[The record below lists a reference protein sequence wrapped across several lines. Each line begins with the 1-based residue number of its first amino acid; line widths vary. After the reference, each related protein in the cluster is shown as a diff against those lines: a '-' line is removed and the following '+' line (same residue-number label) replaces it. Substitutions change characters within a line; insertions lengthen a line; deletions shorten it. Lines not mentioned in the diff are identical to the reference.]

1 MSKKKLT
8 AKRKKQLLTM
18 FAVAGVMGNTGIA
31 PTMALADTLTPTA
44 ETATEQT
51 QANEAKEAIDQT
63 IQNVTEPLVNPT
75 DSTTTASDSL
85 ATTEEA
91 ADETT
96 ENTQEQAI
104 EQEQAT
110 AATAESE
117 GDATNP
123 TAEAPKVAQKANVA
137 AASKITGT
145 WGTSSYTFDENTG
158 VLTIGAG
165 ELSGN
170 EESPWNSGTVNL
182 EAIKKIVLSG
192 KVVAPENS
200 KFLFSTSTS
209 GKDLT
214 NVTEIEGLSQ
224 LDTSKVTAMSYM
236 FYGMSSVTSLD
247 VSSFD
252 TSKVTTMD
260 YMFKGMSRLTSLDVS
275 GFDTSKVTE
284 MSKMFADTPLKK
296 LILGDTFK
304 FVGVEGS
311 LTSAWKREDGKGKA
325 YTAED
330 FMKNYGTGDLTAGT
344 YVSVE
349 IGTWGTSPY
358 NFDETTGTLT
368 IEAGELSG
376 YKESPWSEN
385 KKVDAKAIKK
395 IVLSGKV
402 VAPENSFLLF
412 SGNTSADK
420 PTNVT
425 EIEGLS
431 QLDTSN
437 VTDMSKMFKGMSSI
451 TSLDVS
457 GFDTSKVTNMQHMFS
472 GMSSVTSLDL
482 SNFDTSKVT
491 NMNYMFADTPL
502 KKLILGDTFK
512 FVGGAGALTS
522 TWMRE
527 DGKGTFYSAADFM
540 KNYGTGDLTAG
551 TYVSVETDTWGTS
564 PYMFDEDTGTLT
576 IGAGKLSGY
585 KESPWSSDKV
595 DSKAIKKIVL
605 SGKVVAPENSMSLF
619 SGKDTNHELTNVT
632 EIEGLSQLD
641 TSKVKNMSW
650 MFCGLSSVTS
660 LDISGFDTSNVTDMA
675 CMFYGMNSITSLE
688 VSSFDT
694 SNVKDMQKMFR
705 HMSSVTSLDLS
716 NFDTSEVTTMNYMF
730 ADTPLK
736 KLILGDT
743 FKFVDGTGA
752 LTSAW
757 KREDGKGKAY
767 TADDFIK
774 NYGTGDLTAGTYVS
788 ATGWWGTSPYNFDE
802 NTGTLT
808 IEAGELSGYA
818 ESPWNSGTVDIEAI
832 KKIVLSGKVVAPENS
847 NYLFS
852 TSTANNDLTNVTE
865 IEGLSQLDTSNVTD
879 MRYMFFGMSS
889 VTGLD
894 VSSFDTSNVTN
905 MYDMF
910 YNLSRVTSLDVSG
923 FDTSNVTSMPYM
935 FTNTSLKKLTL
946 GDTFKFVNGEGDLT
960 SAWKREDGKGTFYS
974 AKDFMKNYGTGDLT
988 AGTYVSVE
996 TGTWGTSPYTFDEN
1010 TGVLTIGAGELSSY
1024 KESPWSENKKV
1035 DATAIKKIVLS
1046 GKVVAPENSFLLFSG
1061 NTSADKPTNVTEI
1074 EGLSQLDTSNV
1085 TDMSKMFKGMS
1096 SITSLDVSGFD
1107 TSKVTNMQHMFSG
1120 MSSVTSLDVSGFDT
1134 SNVTDMANMFRG
1146 MSSVTSLDL
1155 SGFDTSKV
1163 TDMSDMFLKAP
1174 LKKLIL
1180 GNHFK
1185 AVGDTGL
1192 SAPKALNDG
1201 DQLTGNWIREDG
1213 QSKGYSP
1220 ADFMTNYGTGDLTAG
1235 TYVAELVKSEL
1246 KPQEYHVGDVNITG
1260 TYTGDMS
1267 LGRLT
1272 VNGKVVSWGGSFK
1285 DGQFSYYVGVG
1296 KLKVGDKVV
1305 LDGYNKEKELID
1317 SKEIEVISES
1327 SGSIDQVD
1335 TYKLGDSTIT
1345 GTYTGDIH
1353 KGKLVVNGEVISWG
1367 GTYKDGKFSYYV
1379 NSQIIKAGDQATIQG
1394 YDKFDTPLGDPQPVT
1409 IGEQLGQLTE
1419 AHRVGISTVI
1429 EGSYTGDVYQ
1439 GILLVNGEKV
1449 SQGGS
1454 FKDGKFSYYVGNLK
1468 VSEDDQVVLMGANNR
1483 GQQIPGSE
1491 IGVTIQTPT
1500 AEINELT
1507 YKLGTQTIK
1516 GAYGSDTQV
1525 HQGHLFVNGKL
1536 ISKGGSF
1543 KDGAISYYV
1552 KPDLIKADD
1561 QVTMNFYDGSG
1572 NLLAENQTVSVN

>member
-31 PTMALADTLTPTA
+31 PTMALADTLSPTA
-44 ETATEQT
+44 ETSTGQT
-51 QANEAKEAIDQT
+51 QANEAKEVIDQT
-63 IQNVTEPLVNPT
+63 IQNVTDPLVNPT
-75 DSTTTASDSL
+75 DSTTTTSDSSAPTDE
-85 ATTEEA
+85 ATDEA
-91 ADETT
+91 TDETT
-96 ENTQEQAI
+96 ENTQKQTK

-110 AATAESE
+110 APTAESE

-137 AASKITGT
+137 AASETTGT
-145 WGTSSYTFDENTG
+145 WGTSSYTFDEGTG

-165 ELSGN
+165 ELSGYEN
-170 EESPWNSGTVNL
+170 SPW
-182 EAIKKIVLSG
+182 
-192 KVVAPENS
+192 
-200 KFLFSTSTS
+200 
-209 GKDLT
+209 
-214 NVTEIEGLSQ
+214 
-224 LDTSKVTAMSYM
+224 
-236 FYGMSSVTSLD
+236 
-247 VSSFD
+247 
-252 TSKVTTMD
+252 
-260 YMFKGMSRLTSLDVS
+260 
-275 GFDTSKVTE
+275 
-284 MSKMFADTPLKK
+284 
-296 LILGDTFK
+296 
-304 FVGVEGS
+304 
-311 LTSAWKREDGKGKA
+311 
-325 YTAED
+325 
-330 FMKNYGTGDLTAGT
+330 
-344 YVSVE
+344 
-349 IGTWGTSPY
+349 
-358 NFDETTGTLT
+358 
-368 IEAGELSG
+368 
-376 YKESPWSEN
+376 YKN

-412 SGNTSADK
+412 SGNTEAEK

-457 GFDTSKVTNMQHMFS
+457 GFDTSNVTDMASMFYGMSRVTSLDVS
-472 GMSSVTSLDL
+472 GFDTSNVTDMASMFCGMSRVTSLDVSGFDTSNVTDMSSMFTGLSSVTSLDISRFDA
-482 SNFDTSKVT
+482 SNVT
-491 NMNYMFADTPL
+491 ATANMFLRTPL

-512 FVGGAGALTS
+512 FVGGKGALTS
-522 TWMRE
+522 AWMRE
-527 DGKGTFYSAADFM
+527 DGTGTFYSAADFM

-576 IGAGKLSGY
+576 IGAGELSGSE
-585 KESPWSSDKV
+585 ESPWNSDKV
-595 DSKAIKKIVL
+595 DSEAIKKIVL
-605 SGKVVAPENSMSLF
+605 AGKVVAPENS
-619 SGKDTNHELTNVT
+619 K
-632 EIEGLSQLD
+632 
-641 TSKVKNMSW
+641 
-650 MFCGLSSVTS
+650 
-660 LDISGFDTSNVTDMA
+660 
-675 CMFYGMNSITSLE
+675 
-688 VSSFDT
+688 
-694 SNVKDMQKMFR
+694 
-705 HMSSVTSLDLS
+705 
-716 NFDTSEVTTMNYMF
+716 
-730 ADTPLK
+730 
-736 KLILGDT
+736 
-743 FKFVDGTGA
+743 
-752 LTSAW
+752 
-757 KREDGKGKAY
+757 
-767 TADDFIK
+767 
-774 NYGTGDLTAGTYVS
+774 
-788 ATGWWGTSPYNFDE
+788 
-802 NTGTLT
+802 
-808 IEAGELSGYA
+808 
-818 ESPWNSGTVDIEAI
+818 
-832 KKIVLSGKVVAPENS
+832 
-847 NYLFS
+847 YLFS
-852 TSTANNDLTNVTE
+852 TDSSGKDLTNVTE
-865 IEGLSQLDTSNVTD
+865 IEGLSQLDTSNVTNMAD
-879 MRYMFFGMSS
+879 MFNNMSS
-889 VTGLD
+889 
-894 VSSFDTSNVTN
+894 
-905 MYDMF
+905 
-910 YNLSRVTSLDVSG
+910 VTSLDVSG
-923 FDTSNVTSMPYM
+923 FDTSNV
-935 FTNTSLKKLTL
+935 K
-946 GDTFKFVNGEGDLT
+946 
-960 SAWKREDGKGTFYS
+960 
-974 AKDFMKNYGTGDLT
+974 
-988 AGTYVSVE
+988 
-996 TGTWGTSPYTFDEN
+996 
-1010 TGVLTIGAGELSSY
+1010 
-1024 KESPWSENKKV
+1024 
-1035 DATAIKKIVLS
+1035 
-1046 GKVVAPENSFLLFSG
+1046 
-1061 NTSADKPTNVTEI
+1061 
-1074 EGLSQLDTSNV
+1074 
-1085 TDMSKMFKGMS
+1085 DMSSMFYCMG
-1096 SITSLDVSGFD
+1096 
-1107 TSKVTNMQHMFSG
+1107 
-1120 MSSVTSLDVSGFDT
+1120 SVTSLDVSGFDT
-1134 SNVTDMANMFRG
+1134 SNVTDMHSMFTG
-1146 MSSVTSLDL
+1146 MGGITSLDISGFDTSNVTSMFAMFAAMDSVTSLDI
-1155 SGFDTSKV
+1155 SGFDTSEL
-1163 TDMSDMFLKAP
+1163 TTSENMFYQTP
-1174 LKKLIL
+1174 LKKLTL
-1180 GNHFK
+1180 GDHFK
-1185 AVGDTGL
+1185 AIGDTKL
-1192 SAPKALNDG
+1192 SAPEALNEG

-1220 ADFMTNYGTGDLTAG
+1220 ADFMANYGTGDLTAG

-1246 KPQEYHVGDVNITG
+1246 EPQEYHVGDVNITG

-1285 DGQFSYYVGVG
+1285 DGQFSYYVGAG

-1335 TYKLGDSTIT
+1335 AYQLGDSTIT

-1353 KGKLVVNGEVISWG
+1353 KGKLVVNGEVVSWG

-1379 NSQIIKAGDQATIQG
+1379 NSQVIKAGDQATIQG
-1394 YDKFDTPLGDPQPVT
+1394 YDKFNTPLGDPQPVT

-1507 YKLGTQTIK
+1507 YKIGTQTIK

>member
-31 PTMALADTLTPTA
+31 PTMALADTLSPTA

-51 QANEAKEAIDQT
+51 QANEAKEVIDQT
-63 IQNVTEPLVNPT
+63 IQNVTDPLVNPT
-75 DSTTTASDSL
+75 DSTTTTSDSL
-85 ATTEEA
+85 ATTDEA
-91 ADETT
+91 TDD
-96 ENTQEQAI
+96 TQDQAK

-137 AASKITGT
+137 ATSEITGT
-145 WGTSSYTFDENTG
+145 WGTSPYTFDENTG
-158 VLTIGAG
+158 V
-165 ELSGN
+165 
-170 EESPWNSGTVNL
+170 
-182 EAIKKIVLSG
+182 
-192 KVVAPENS
+192 
-200 KFLFSTSTS
+200 
-209 GKDLT
+209 
-214 NVTEIEGLSQ
+214 
-224 LDTSKVTAMSYM
+224 
-236 FYGMSSVTSLD
+236 
-247 VSSFD
+247 
-252 TSKVTTMD
+252 
-260 YMFKGMSRLTSLDVS
+260 
-275 GFDTSKVTE
+275 
-284 MSKMFADTPLKK
+284 
-296 LILGDTFK
+296 
-304 FVGVEGS
+304 
-311 LTSAWKREDGKGKA
+311 
-325 YTAED
+325 
-330 FMKNYGTGDLTAGT
+330 
-344 YVSVE
+344 
-349 IGTWGTSPY
+349 
-358 NFDETTGTLT
+358 LT

-376 YKESPWSEN
+376 YKESPWES
-385 KKVDAKAIKK
+385 KTVDSTAIKK

-402 VAPENSFLLF
+402 VAPETANLLF
-412 SGNTSADK
+412 TGSSINL
-420 PTNVT
+420 TNVT

-457 GFDTSKVTNMQHMFS
+457 GFDTSN
-472 GMSSVTSLDL
+472 
-482 SNFDTSKVT
+482 VT
-491 NMNYMFADTPL
+491 NMN
-502 KKLILGDTFK
+502 
-512 FVGGAGALTS
+512 
-522 TWMRE
+522 
-527 DGKGTFYSAADFM
+527 
-540 KNYGTGDLTAG
+540 
-551 TYVSVETDTWGTS
+551 
-564 PYMFDEDTGTLT
+564 
-576 IGAGKLSGY
+576 
-585 KESPWSSDKV
+585 
-595 DSKAIKKIVL
+595 
-605 SGKVVAPENSMSLF
+605 
-619 SGKDTNHELTNVT
+619 
-632 EIEGLSQLD
+632 
-641 TSKVKNMSW
+641 
-650 MFCGLSSVTS
+650 
-660 LDISGFDTSNVTDMA
+660 
-675 CMFYGMNSITSLE
+675 
-688 VSSFDT
+688 
-694 SNVKDMQKMFR
+694 
-705 HMSSVTSLDLS
+705 
-716 NFDTSEVTTMNYMF
+716 
-730 ADTPLK
+730 
-736 KLILGDT
+736 
-743 FKFVDGTGA
+743 
-752 LTSAW
+752 
-757 KREDGKGKAY
+757 
-767 TADDFIK
+767 
-774 NYGTGDLTAGTYVS
+774 
-788 ATGWWGTSPYNFDE
+788 
-802 NTGTLT
+802 
-808 IEAGELSGYA
+808 
-818 ESPWNSGTVDIEAI
+818 
-832 KKIVLSGKVVAPENS
+832 
-847 NYLFS
+847 
-852 TSTANNDLTNVTE
+852 
-865 IEGLSQLDTSNVTD
+865 
-879 MRYMFFGMSS
+879 
-889 VTGLD
+889 
-894 VSSFDTSNVTN
+894 
-905 MYDMF
+905 DMF
-910 YNLSRVTSLDVSG
+910 
-923 FDTSNVTSMPYM
+923 
-935 FTNTSLKKLTL
+935 
-946 GDTFKFVNGEGDLT
+946 
-960 SAWKREDGKGTFYS
+960 W
-974 AKDFMKNYGTGDLT
+974 
-988 AGTYVSVE
+988 
-996 TGTWGTSPYTFDEN
+996 
-1010 TGVLTIGAGELSSY
+1010 
-1024 KESPWSENKKV
+1024 
-1035 DATAIKKIVLS
+1035 
-1046 GKVVAPENSFLLFSG
+1046 
-1061 NTSADKPTNVTEI
+1061 
-1074 EGLSQLDTSNV
+1074 
-1085 TDMSKMFKGMS
+1085 
-1096 SITSLDVSGFD
+1096 
-1107 TSKVTNMQHMFSG
+1107 G

-1134 SNVTDMANMFRG
+1134 SNVTTMIYMFNG
-1146 MSSVTSLDL
+1146 LSSVTSLDL
-1155 SGFDTSKV
+1155 SNFDTSKV
-1163 TDMSDMFLKAP
+1163 TTMESMFKNTP
-1174 LKKLIL
+1174 LAKLTL
-1180 GNHFK
+1180 GDHFK

-1192 SAPKALNDG
+1192 SAPKALNEG

-1296 KLKVGDKVV
+1296 KLKVV

-1394 YDKFDTPLGDPQPVT
+1394 YDKFDTPLGDPQSVT

-1429 EGSYTGDVYQ
+1429 EGNYTGDVYQ

-1507 YKLGTQTIK
+1507 YKIGTQTIK

>member
-1 MSKKKLT
+1 
-8 AKRKKQLLTM
+8 
-18 FAVAGVMGNTGIA
+18 MGNTGIA

-51 QANEAKEAIDQT
+51 QANEAKEVIDQT
-63 IQNVTEPLVNPT
+63 IQNVTDPLVNPT

-85 ATTEEA
+85 ATT
-91 ADETT
+91 DETT
-96 ENTQEQAI
+96 DDTQDQAT

-110 AATAESE
+110 APTAESE

-123 TAEAPKVAQKANVA
+123 TAEAPKVAKKANVV
-137 AASKITGT
+137 AASEITGT
-145 WGTSSYTFDENTG
+145 WGTSPYTFDENTG

-165 ELSGN
+165 ELSGYT
-170 EESPWNSGTVNL
+170 ESPWSENKNVDA

-192 KVVAPENS
+192 KVVAPKNSRLLFSGNTPAEKLTNVTEIEGLSQLDTSNVTDMWKMFKDMSSITSLDVSGFDTSNVTDMRSMFYGMSSVTSLDVSNFDTSKVTFMSYMFADAPLKKLTLGDTFKFVEANASLTSAWKREDGKGTFYSAEDFMKNYGTGDLTAGTYVSVETDTWGTSPYMFDKDTGTLTIGAGELSGYKESPWSSNKVDNKAIKKIVLAGKVVAPENS
-200 KFLFSTSTS
+200 NYLFSTSTV

-224 LDTSKVTAMSYM
+224 LDTSNVTTMSYM
-236 FYGMSSVTSLD
+236 FYGMSSVTGLD
-247 VSSFD
+247 VSNFD
-252 TSKVTTMD
+252 TSNVTTMG
-260 YMFKGMSRLTSLDVS
+260 YMFKGMGSVTSLDLS
-275 GFDTSKVTE
+275 NFDTSNVTD
-284 MSKMFADTPLKK
+284 MTDMFFGTSLKK

-304 FVGVEGS
+304 FVAGKGA

-325 YTAED
+325 YTAAD

-376 YKESPWSEN
+376 
-385 KKVDAKAIKK
+385 
-395 IVLSGKV
+395 
-402 VAPENSFLLF
+402 
-412 SGNTSADK
+412 
-420 PTNVT
+420 
-425 EIEGLS
+425 
-431 QLDTSN
+431 
-437 VTDMSKMFKGMSSI
+437 
-451 TSLDVS
+451 
-457 GFDTSKVTNMQHMFS
+457 
-472 GMSSVTSLDL
+472 
-482 SNFDTSKVT
+482 
-491 NMNYMFADTPL
+491 
-502 KKLILGDTFK
+502 
-512 FVGGAGALTS
+512 FV
-522 TWMRE
+522 
-527 DGKGTFYSAADFM
+527 
-540 KNYGTGDLTAG
+540 
-551 TYVSVETDTWGTS
+551 
-564 PYMFDEDTGTLT
+564 
-576 IGAGKLSGY
+576 
-585 KESPWSSDKV
+585 
-595 DSKAIKKIVL
+595 
-605 SGKVVAPENSMSLF
+605 
-619 SGKDTNHELTNVT
+619 
-632 EIEGLSQLD
+632 
-641 TSKVKNMSW
+641 
-650 MFCGLSSVTS
+650 
-660 LDISGFDTSNVTDMA
+660 
-675 CMFYGMNSITSLE
+675 
-688 VSSFDT
+688 
-694 SNVKDMQKMFR
+694 
-705 HMSSVTSLDLS
+705 
-716 NFDTSEVTTMNYMF
+716 
-730 ADTPLK
+730 
-736 KLILGDT
+736 
-743 FKFVDGTGA
+743 
-752 LTSAW
+752 
-757 KREDGKGKAY
+757 
-767 TADDFIK
+767 
-774 NYGTGDLTAGTYVS
+774 
-788 ATGWWGTSPYNFDE
+788 
-802 NTGTLT
+802 
-808 IEAGELSGYA
+808 
-818 ESPWNSGTVDIEAI
+818 
-832 KKIVLSGKVVAPENS
+832 
-847 NYLFS
+847 
-852 TSTANNDLTNVTE
+852 
-865 IEGLSQLDTSNVTD
+865 
-879 MRYMFFGMSS
+879 
-889 VTGLD
+889 
-894 VSSFDTSNVTN
+894 
-905 MYDMF
+905 
-910 YNLSRVTSLDVSG
+910 
-923 FDTSNVTSMPYM
+923 
-935 FTNTSLKKLTL
+935 
-946 GDTFKFVNGEGDLT
+946 
-960 SAWKREDGKGTFYS
+960 
-974 AKDFMKNYGTGDLT
+974 
-988 AGTYVSVE
+988 
-996 TGTWGTSPYTFDEN
+996 
-1010 TGVLTIGAGELSSY
+1010 
-1024 KESPWSENKKV
+1024 ESPWSENKKV

-1146 MSSVTSLDL
+1146 MSSVTSLDV
-1155 SGFDTSKV
+1155 SGFDTSNV
-1163 TDMSDMFLKAP
+1163 TTMENMFYNISSVTSLDLSVFDTSNVTTMQDMFKDTP
-1174 LKKLIL
+1174 LAKLTL
-1180 GNHFK
+1180 GDHFK
-1185 AVGDTGL
+1185 AVGDTKL
-1192 SAPKALNDG
+1192 SAPKALNEG

-1429 EGSYTGDVYQ
+1429 EGNYTGDVYQ

-1491 IGVTIQTPT
+1491 IDVTIQTPT

-1507 YKLGTQTIK
+1507 YKIGTQTIK

>member
-1 MSKKKLT
+1 
-8 AKRKKQLLTM
+8 M

-51 QANEAKEAIDQT
+51 QANEAKEVIDQT
-63 IQNVTEPLVNPT
+63 IQNVTDPLVNPT

-85 ATTEEA
+85 ATT
-91 ADETT
+91 DETT
-96 ENTQEQAI
+96 DDTQDQAT

-110 AATAESE
+110 APTAESE

-123 TAEAPKVAQKANVA
+123 TAEAPKVAKKANVV
-137 AASKITGT
+137 AASEITGT
-145 WGTSSYTFDENTG
+145 WGTSPYTFDENTG

-165 ELSGN
+165 ELSGYT
-170 EESPWNSGTVNL
+170 ESPWSENKNVDA

-192 KVVAPENS
+192 KVVAPKNS
-200 KFLFSTSTS
+200 
-209 GKDLT
+209 
-214 NVTEIEGLSQ
+214 
-224 LDTSKVTAMSYM
+224 
-236 FYGMSSVTSLD
+236 
-247 VSSFD
+247 
-252 TSKVTTMD
+252 
-260 YMFKGMSRLTSLDVS
+260 R
-275 GFDTSKVTE
+275 
-284 MSKMFADTPLKK
+284 
-296 LILGDTFK
+296 
-304 FVGVEGS
+304 
-311 LTSAWKREDGKGKA
+311 
-325 YTAED
+325 
-330 FMKNYGTGDLTAGT
+330 
-344 YVSVE
+344 
-349 IGTWGTSPY
+349 
-358 NFDETTGTLT
+358 
-368 IEAGELSG
+368 
-376 YKESPWSEN
+376 
-385 KKVDAKAIKK
+385 
-395 IVLSGKV
+395 
-402 VAPENSFLLF
+402 LLF
-412 SGNTSADK
+412 SGNTPAEK
-420 PTNVT
+420 LTNVT

-437 VTDMSKMFKGMSSI
+437 VTDMSYMFFGMSSV

-457 GFDTSKVTNMQHMFS
+457 SFDTSNVTTMSYMFY
-472 GMSSVTSLDL
+472 GMSSVTGLDVSNFDTSNVTTMGYMFKGMGSVTSLDL
-482 SNFDTSKVT
+482 SNFDTSNVT
-491 NMNYMFADTPL
+491 DMTDMFFGTSL

-512 FVGGAGALTS
+512 FV
-522 TWMRE
+522 
-527 DGKGTFYSAADFM
+527 
-540 KNYGTGDLTAG
+540 
-551 TYVSVETDTWGTS
+551 
-564 PYMFDEDTGTLT
+564 
-576 IGAGKLSGY
+576 AGK
-585 KESPWSSDKV
+585 
-595 DSKAIKKIVL
+595 
-605 SGKVVAPENSMSLF
+605 
-619 SGKDTNHELTNVT
+619 
-632 EIEGLSQLD
+632 
-641 TSKVKNMSW
+641 
-650 MFCGLSSVTS
+650 
-660 LDISGFDTSNVTDMA
+660 
-675 CMFYGMNSITSLE
+675 
-688 VSSFDT
+688 
-694 SNVKDMQKMFR
+694 
-705 HMSSVTSLDLS
+705 
-716 NFDTSEVTTMNYMF
+716 
-730 ADTPLK
+730 
-736 KLILGDT
+736 
-743 FKFVDGTGA
+743 GA

-767 TADDFIK
+767 TA
-774 NYGTGDLTAGTYVS
+774 A
-788 ATGWWGTSPYNFDE
+788 
-802 NTGTLT
+802 
-808 IEAGELSGYA
+808 
-818 ESPWNSGTVDIEAI
+818 
-832 KKIVLSGKVVAPENS
+832 
-847 NYLFS
+847 
-852 TSTANNDLTNVTE
+852 
-865 IEGLSQLDTSNVTD
+865 
-879 MRYMFFGMSS
+879 
-889 VTGLD
+889 
-894 VSSFDTSNVTN
+894 
-905 MYDMF
+905 
-910 YNLSRVTSLDVSG
+910 
-923 FDTSNVTSMPYM
+923 
-935 FTNTSLKKLTL
+935 
-946 GDTFKFVNGEGDLT
+946 
-960 SAWKREDGKGTFYS
+960 
-974 AKDFMKNYGTGDLT
+974 DFMKNYGTGDLT

-996 TGTWGTSPYTFDEN
+996 TGTWGTSPYMFDEN
-1010 TGVLTIGAGELSSY
+1010 TGVLTIEAGELSGY
-1024 KESPWSENKKV
+1024 EESPWNSDKV
-1035 DATAIKKIVLS
+1035 DSEAIKKIVLA
-1046 GKVVAPENSFLLFSG
+1046 GKVVAPEDSAYLFSSDLTG
-1061 NTSADKPTNVTEI
+1061 SKYLNNLTEI
-1074 EGLSQLDTSNV
+1074 EGLNQLDTSNV
-1085 TDMSKMFKGMS
+1085 TNMREMFKEMSNLTSLDVSSFDTSKVTDMSYMFYRNGV
-1096 SITSLDVSGFD
+1096 TSLDVSGFD
-1107 TSKVTNMQHMFSG
+1107 TSKVTVMSYMFLGMKNITNLDVNGWNTSNVTSMYGMFSG

-1146 MSSVTSLDL
+1146 MSSVTSLDV
-1155 SGFDTSKV
+1155 SGFDTSNV
-1163 TDMSDMFLKAP
+1163 TTMENMFYNISSVTSLDLSVFDTSNVTTMQDMFKDTP
-1174 LKKLIL
+1174 LAKLTL
-1180 GNHFK
+1180 GDHFK
-1185 AVGDTGL
+1185 AVGDTKL
-1192 SAPKALNDG
+1192 SAPKALNEG

-1429 EGSYTGDVYQ
+1429 EGNYTGDVYQ

-1491 IGVTIQTPT
+1491 IDVTIQTPT

-1507 YKLGTQTIK
+1507 YKIGTQTIK

>member
-18 FAVAGVMGNTGIA
+18 FAVAGVMGNAGIA
-31 PTMALADTLTPTA
+31 PTMALADTLSPTA

-51 QANEAKEAIDQT
+51 QANEAKEVIDQT

-75 DSTTTASDSL
+75 DSTTTTSDSL
-85 ATTEEA
+85 ATTDEA
-91 ADETT
+91 TDETT
-96 ENTQEQAI
+96 ENTQEQAKEQ

-137 AASKITGT
+137 ATSEITGT
-145 WGTSSYTFDENTG
+145 WGTSPYTFDENTG

-165 ELSGN
+165 ELSGYK
-170 EESPWNSGTVNL
+170 ESPWNSKKVD
-182 EAIKKIVLSG
+182 AKSIKKIVLSG
-192 KVVAPENS
+192 KVVAPEDS
-200 KFLFSTSTS
+200 RRLFSYSY
-209 GKDLT
+209 LT

-224 LDTSKVTAMSYM
+224 LDTSNVTNMEYM
-236 FYGMSSVTSLD
+236 FHGMRSVTSLD
-247 VSSFD
+247 VSGFD
-252 TSKVTTMD
+252 TSNVTNMD
-260 YMFKGMSRLTSLDVS
+260 AMFYSMSNVTSLDVS

-284 MSKMFADTPLKK
+284 MAFMFDSMSRLTSLDLNSFDTSKVTVMDSMFFGMQSLTSLDISGFDTSNVAYMGDMFRRMSSLTSLDLSNFDTSKVTDMGGMFADTPLKK

-304 FVGVEGS
+304 FVESGS
-311 LTSAWKREDGKGKA
+311 ENAKLTSAWKRADG
-325 YTAED
+325 
-330 FMKNYGTGDLTAGT
+330 
-344 YVSVE
+344 
-349 IGTWGTSPY
+349 I
-358 NFDETTGTLT
+358 
-368 IEAGELSG
+368 
-376 YKESPWSEN
+376 
-385 KKVDAKAIKK
+385 
-395 IVLSGKV
+395 GKV
-402 VAPENSFLLF
+402 Y
-412 SGNTSADK
+412 T
-420 PTNVT
+420 
-425 EIEGLS
+425 
-431 QLDTSN
+431 
-437 VTDMSKMFKGMSSI
+437 
-451 TSLDVS
+451 
-457 GFDTSKVTNMQHMFS
+457 
-472 GMSSVTSLDL
+472 
-482 SNFDTSKVT
+482 
-491 NMNYMFADTPL
+491 
-502 KKLILGDTFK
+502 
-512 FVGGAGALTS
+512 
-522 TWMRE
+522 
-527 DGKGTFYSAADFM
+527 AADFM
-540 KNYGTGDLTAG
+540 
-551 TYVSVETDTWGTS
+551 
-564 PYMFDEDTGTLT
+564 
-576 IGAGKLSGY
+576 
-585 KESPWSSDKV
+585 
-595 DSKAIKKIVL
+595 
-605 SGKVVAPENSMSLF
+605 
-619 SGKDTNHELTNVT
+619 
-632 EIEGLSQLD
+632 
-641 TSKVKNMSW
+641 
-650 MFCGLSSVTS
+650 
-660 LDISGFDTSNVTDMA
+660 
-675 CMFYGMNSITSLE
+675 
-688 VSSFDT
+688 
-694 SNVKDMQKMFR
+694 
-705 HMSSVTSLDLS
+705 
-716 NFDTSEVTTMNYMF
+716 
-730 ADTPLK
+730 
-736 KLILGDT
+736 
-743 FKFVDGTGA
+743 
-752 LTSAW
+752 
-757 KREDGKGKAY
+757 
-767 TADDFIK
+767 K

-808 IEAGELSGYA
+808 IEAGELSGY
-818 ESPWNSGTVDIEAI
+818 EKSPWNSGTVDYEAI
-832 KKIVLSGKVVAPENS
+832 KKIVLSGKVVAPKYS
-847 NYLFS
+847 GYLFS
-852 TSTANNDLTNVTE
+852 STYTGKQLKNVTE

-879 MRYMFFGMSS
+879 MRCMFSDMDNLTS
-889 VTGLD
+889 LD
-894 VSSFDTSNVTN
+894 VSSFDTSKVTT
-905 MYDMF
+905 MGSMF
-910 YNLSRVTSLDVSG
+910 K
-923 FDTSNVTSMPYM
+923 
-935 FTNTSLKKLTL
+935 NTPLAKLTL
-946 GDTFKFVNGEGDLT
+946 GD
-960 SAWKREDGKGTFYS
+960 
-974 AKDFMKNYGTGDLT
+974 
-988 AGTYVSVE
+988 
-996 TGTWGTSPYTFDEN
+996 
-1010 TGVLTIGAGELSSY
+1010 
-1024 KESPWSENKKV
+1024 
-1035 DATAIKKIVLS
+1035 
-1046 GKVVAPENSFLLFSG
+1046 
-1061 NTSADKPTNVTEI
+1061 
-1074 EGLSQLDTSNV
+1074 
-1085 TDMSKMFKGMS
+1085 
-1096 SITSLDVSGFD
+1096 
-1107 TSKVTNMQHMFSG
+1107 
-1120 MSSVTSLDVSGFDT
+1120 
-1134 SNVTDMANMFRG
+1134 
-1146 MSSVTSLDL
+1146 
-1155 SGFDTSKV
+1155 
-1163 TDMSDMFLKAP
+1163 
-1174 LKKLIL
+1174 
-1180 GNHFK
+1180 HFK

-1296 KLKVGDKVV
+1296 KLKVSDKVV

-1345 GTYTGDIH
+1345 GSYTGDIH

-1491 IGVTIQTPT
+1491 IDVTIQTPT

-1507 YKLGTQTIK
+1507 YKIGTQTIK

>member
-63 IQNVTEPLVNPT
+63 IQNVTDPLVNPT

-85 ATTEEA
+85 APT
-91 ADETT
+91 DETT
-96 ENTQEQAI
+96 DDTQDQAT

-110 AATAESE
+110 APTAESE
-117 GDATNP
+117 RDATNP
-123 TAEAPKVAQKANVA
+123 TAEAPKVAQKANVV
-137 AASKITGT
+137 AASEITGT
-145 WGTSSYTFDENTG
+145 WGTSPYTFDENTG

-165 ELSGN
+165 ELSG
-170 EESPWNSGTVNL
+170 
-182 EAIKKIVLSG
+182 
-192 KVVAPENS
+192 
-200 KFLFSTSTS
+200 
-209 GKDLT
+209 
-214 NVTEIEGLSQ
+214 
-224 LDTSKVTAMSYM
+224 
-236 FYGMSSVTSLD
+236 
-247 VSSFD
+247 
-252 TSKVTTMD
+252 
-260 YMFKGMSRLTSLDVS
+260 
-275 GFDTSKVTE
+275 
-284 MSKMFADTPLKK
+284 
-296 LILGDTFK
+296 
-304 FVGVEGS
+304 
-311 LTSAWKREDGKGKA
+311 
-325 YTAED
+325 
-330 FMKNYGTGDLTAGT
+330 
-344 YVSVE
+344 
-349 IGTWGTSPY
+349 
-358 NFDETTGTLT
+358 
-368 IEAGELSG
+368 
-376 YKESPWSEN
+376 YKESPWFEN

-402 VAPENSFLLF
+402 VAPEDSKSLF
-412 SGNTSADK
+412 SGYYLMNATEIEGFSQLNTSNVTNMESMFKGMRNMTSLDLSGFDTSNVTNMEYMFNEMSSLTSLDLSGFDTSNATDMEYMFANTPLKKLILGDTFKFVNGQGALTSAWKREDGKGKAYTAADFIK
-420 PTNVT
+420 NYGTGDLTAGAYVSATGWWGTSPYNFDIYTGTLTIEAGELSGYEESPWNSGKVDLEAIKKIVLSGKVVAPEDSRYLFSTSTPGKDLTNVT

-437 VTDMSKMFKGMSSI
+437 VTTMRYMFYGMSSVTSLDVSSFDTSKATDMGYMFRNMSSV

-457 GFDTSKVTNMQHMFS
+457 GFDTSKVKDMGYMFR
-472 GMSSVTSLDL
+472 GMNSVTSLDV

-491 NMNYMFADTPL
+491 SMSYMFADTPL

-512 FVGGAGALTS
+512 FVNGTGALTS
-522 TWMRE
+522 AWKREDGKGKAYTADDFIKNYGTGDLTAGAYVSATGWWGTSPYNFDKNTGTLTIEAGELSGYEESPWNSGTVGLEVIKKIVLSGKVVAPENSKYLFTTNTVGKDLTNVTEIEGLSQLDTSNVTNMNAAFYGLSSVTSLDLSNFDTSKVTSMSNMFYKTPLKKLTLGDTFKFVKSASGTAGLTSAWMRE

-576 IGAGKLSGY
+576 IGAGELSGY
-585 KESPWSSDKV
+585 KESPWESKTV
-595 DSKAIKKIVL
+595 DSTAIKKIVL
-605 SGKVVAPENSMSLF
+605 SGKVVAPENANLLF
-619 SGKDTNHELTNVT
+619 TG
-632 EIEGLSQLD
+632 
-641 TSKVKNMSW
+641 
-650 MFCGLSSVTS
+650 
-660 LDISGFDTSNVTDMA
+660 SNI
-675 CMFYGMNSITSLE
+675 N
-688 VSSFDT
+688 
-694 SNVKDMQKMFR
+694 
-705 HMSSVTSLDLS
+705 
-716 NFDTSEVTTMNYMF
+716 
-730 ADTPLK
+730 
-736 KLILGDT
+736 
-743 FKFVDGTGA
+743 
-752 LTSAW
+752 
-757 KREDGKGKAY
+757 
-767 TADDFIK
+767 
-774 NYGTGDLTAGTYVS
+774 
-788 ATGWWGTSPYNFDE
+788 
-802 NTGTLT
+802 
-808 IEAGELSGYA
+808 
-818 ESPWNSGTVDIEAI
+818 
-832 KKIVLSGKVVAPENS
+832 
-847 NYLFS
+847 
-852 TSTANNDLTNVTE
+852 LTNVTE
-865 IEGLSQLDTSNVTD
+865 IEGLSQLDTSNVTS
-879 MRYMFFGMSS
+879 MVSMFNGLSS
-889 VTGLD
+889 VT
-894 VSSFDTSNVTN
+894 N
-905 MYDMF
+905 
-910 YNLSRVTSLDVSG
+910 
-923 FDTSNVTSMPYM
+923 
-935 FTNTSLKKLTL
+935 
-946 GDTFKFVNGEGDLT
+946 
-960 SAWKREDGKGTFYS
+960 
-974 AKDFMKNYGTGDLT
+974 
-988 AGTYVSVE
+988 
-996 TGTWGTSPYTFDEN
+996 
-1010 TGVLTIGAGELSSY
+1010 
-1024 KESPWSENKKV
+1024 
-1035 DATAIKKIVLS
+1035 
-1046 GKVVAPENSFLLFSG
+1046 
-1061 NTSADKPTNVTEI
+1061 
-1074 EGLSQLDTSNV
+1074 
-1085 TDMSKMFKGMS
+1085 
-1096 SITSLDVSGFD
+1096 
-1107 TSKVTNMQHMFSG
+1107 
-1120 MSSVTSLDVSGFDT
+1120 LDVSGFDT
-1134 SNVTDMANMFRG
+1134 SNVTDMTAMFKG
-1146 MSSVTSLDL
+1146 MGSITSLDL
-1155 SGFDTSKV
+1155 SNFDTSKV
-1163 TDMSDMFLKAP
+1163 TDMDRMFNGMGSVKSVDVSGFDTSNVTTMQDMFKDAP
-1174 LKKLIL
+1174 LAKLTL
-1180 GNHFK
+1180 GDHFK
-1185 AVGDTGL
+1185 AVGETGL

-1296 KLKVGDKVV
+1296 KLKVGDKVL

-1429 EGSYTGDVYQ
+1429 EGNYTGDVYQ

-1468 VSEDDQVVLMGANNR
+1468 VSEDNQVVLMGANNR

-1491 IGVTIQTPT
+1491 IDVTIQTPT

-1507 YKLGTQTIK
+1507 YKIGTQTIK

>member
-44 ETATEQT
+44 ETSTEQT

-63 IQNVTEPLVNPT
+63 IQNVTDPLVNPT

-85 ATTEEA
+85 ATT
-91 ADETT
+91 DETT
-96 ENTQEQAI
+96 ENTQEQA
-104 EQEQAT
+104 T
-110 AATAESE
+110 APTAESE
-117 GDATNP
+117 EDATNP

-137 AASKITGT
+137 AAS
-145 WGTSSYTFDENTG
+145 
-158 VLTIGAG
+158 
-165 ELSGN
+165 
-170 EESPWNSGTVNL
+170 
-182 EAIKKIVLSG
+182 
-192 KVVAPENS
+192 
-200 KFLFSTSTS
+200 
-209 GKDLT
+209 
-214 NVTEIEGLSQ
+214 EI
-224 LDTSKVTAMSYM
+224 
-236 FYGMSSVTSLD
+236 
-247 VSSFD
+247 
-252 TSKVTTMD
+252 
-260 YMFKGMSRLTSLDVS
+260 
-275 GFDTSKVTE
+275 
-284 MSKMFADTPLKK
+284 
-296 LILGDTFK
+296 
-304 FVGVEGS
+304 
-311 LTSAWKREDGKGKA
+311 
-325 YTAED
+325 
-330 FMKNYGTGDLTAGT
+330 
-344 YVSVE
+344 
-349 IGTWGTSPY
+349 
-358 NFDETTGTLT
+358 
-368 IEAGELSG
+368 
-376 YKESPWSEN
+376 
-385 KKVDAKAIKK
+385 
-395 IVLSGKV
+395 
-402 VAPENSFLLF
+402 
-412 SGNTSADK
+412 
-420 PTNVT
+420 
-425 EIEGLS
+425 
-431 QLDTSN
+431 
-437 VTDMSKMFKGMSSI
+437 
-451 TSLDVS
+451 
-457 GFDTSKVTNMQHMFS
+457 
-472 GMSSVTSLDL
+472 
-482 SNFDTSKVT
+482 
-491 NMNYMFADTPL
+491 
-502 KKLILGDTFK
+502 
-512 FVGGAGALTS
+512 
-522 TWMRE
+522 
-527 DGKGTFYSAADFM
+527 
-540 KNYGTGDLTAG
+540 
-551 TYVSVETDTWGTS
+551 
-564 PYMFDEDTGTLT
+564 
-576 IGAGKLSGY
+576 
-585 KESPWSSDKV
+585 
-595 DSKAIKKIVL
+595 
-605 SGKVVAPENSMSLF
+605 
-619 SGKDTNHELTNVT
+619 
-632 EIEGLSQLD
+632 
-641 TSKVKNMSW
+641 
-650 MFCGLSSVTS
+650 
-660 LDISGFDTSNVTDMA
+660 
-675 CMFYGMNSITSLE
+675 
-688 VSSFDT
+688 
-694 SNVKDMQKMFR
+694 
-705 HMSSVTSLDLS
+705 
-716 NFDTSEVTTMNYMF
+716 
-730 ADTPLK
+730 
-736 KLILGDT
+736 
-743 FKFVDGTGA
+743 
-752 LTSAW
+752 
-757 KREDGKGKAY
+757 
-767 TADDFIK
+767 
-774 NYGTGDLTAGTYVS
+774 
-788 ATGWWGTSPYNFDE
+788 
-802 NTGTLT
+802 
-808 IEAGELSGYA
+808 
-818 ESPWNSGTVDIEAI
+818 
-832 KKIVLSGKVVAPENS
+832 
-847 NYLFS
+847 
-852 TSTANNDLTNVTE
+852 
-865 IEGLSQLDTSNVTD
+865 
-879 MRYMFFGMSS
+879 
-889 VTGLD
+889 
-894 VSSFDTSNVTN
+894 
-905 MYDMF
+905 
-910 YNLSRVTSLDVSG
+910 
-923 FDTSNVTSMPYM
+923 
-935 FTNTSLKKLTL
+935 
-946 GDTFKFVNGEGDLT
+946 
-960 SAWKREDGKGTFYS
+960 
-974 AKDFMKNYGTGDLT
+974 
-988 AGTYVSVE
+988 

-1010 TGVLTIGAGELSSY
+1010 TGVLTIGAGELSGFA
-1024 KESPWSENKKV
+1024 ESPWYGDKKV
-1035 DATAIKKIVLS
+1035 DSKAIKKIVLS
-1046 GKVVAPENSFLLFSG
+1046 GKVVAPENSERLFSY
-1061 NTSADKPTNVTEI
+1061 SSLTNVTEI
-1074 EGLSQLDTSNV
+1074 EGLSQLDTSKV
-1085 TDMSKMFKGMS
+1085 TSMSQMFADMSNV
-1096 SITSLDVSGFD
+1096 TSLDLSGFD
-1107 TSKVTNMQHMFSG
+1107 TSKVTSMASMFFNMSSVTSLDLSGFDTSKVTSMASMFFNMSSVTSLDLSG
-1120 MSSVTSLDVSGFDT
+1120 FDTSKVTSMASMFFNMSSVTSLDLSGFDTSKVTDMGQMFYSMSSVTSLDVSGFDT

-1345 GTYTGDIH
+1345 GTYTGDIY

-1429 EGSYTGDVYQ
+1429 EGNYTGDVYQ

-1491 IGVTIQTPT
+1491 IDVTIQTPT

>member
-51 QANEAKEAIDQT
+51 QANEAKEVIDQT
-63 IQNVTEPLVNPT
+63 IQNVTDPLVNPT
-75 DSTTTASDSL
+75 DSTTTTSDSL
-85 ATTEEA
+85 ATTDEA
-91 ADETT
+91 TDETT
-96 ENTQEQAI
+96 DDTQDQAT

-110 AATAESE
+110 AATADSE

-137 AASKITGT
+137 AASEITGT
-145 WGTSSYTFDENTG
+145 WGTSPYTFDENTG

-165 ELSGN
+165 ELSGYK
-170 EESPWNSGTVNL
+170 ESPWNSKKVD
-182 EAIKKIVLSG
+182 AKSIKKIVLSG
-192 KVVAPENS
+192 KVVAPEDS
-200 KFLFSTSTS
+200 RRLFSYSY
-209 GKDLT
+209 LT

-224 LDTSKVTAMSYM
+224 LDTSNVTNMEYM
-236 FYGMSSVTSLD
+236 FHGMRSVTSLD
-247 VSSFD
+247 VSGFD
-252 TSKVTTMD
+252 TSNVTNMD
-260 YMFKGMSRLTSLDVS
+260 AMFYSMSNVTSLDVS

-284 MSKMFADTPLKK
+284 MAFMFDSMSRLTSLDLNSFDTSKVTVMDSMFFGMQSLTSLDISGFDTSNVAYMGDMFRRMSSLTSLDLSNFDTSKVTDMGAMFADTPLKK

-304 FVGVEGS
+304 FVESGS
-311 LTSAWKREDGKGKA
+311 ENAKLTSAWKRADGKGKV
-325 YTAED
+325 YT
-330 FMKNYGTGDLTAGT
+330 
-344 YVSVE
+344 
-349 IGTWGTSPY
+349 
-358 NFDETTGTLT
+358 
-368 IEAGELSG
+368 
-376 YKESPWSEN
+376 
-385 KKVDAKAIKK
+385 
-395 IVLSGKV
+395 
-402 VAPENSFLLF
+402 
-412 SGNTSADK
+412 
-420 PTNVT
+420 
-425 EIEGLS
+425 
-431 QLDTSN
+431 
-437 VTDMSKMFKGMSSI
+437 
-451 TSLDVS
+451 
-457 GFDTSKVTNMQHMFS
+457 
-472 GMSSVTSLDL
+472 
-482 SNFDTSKVT
+482 
-491 NMNYMFADTPL
+491 
-502 KKLILGDTFK
+502 
-512 FVGGAGALTS
+512 
-522 TWMRE
+522 
-527 DGKGTFYSAADFM
+527 AADFM
-540 KNYGTGDLTAG
+540 N
-551 TYVSVETDTWGTS
+551 
-564 PYMFDEDTGTLT
+564 
-576 IGAGKLSGY
+576 
-585 KESPWSSDKV
+585 
-595 DSKAIKKIVL
+595 
-605 SGKVVAPENSMSLF
+605 
-619 SGKDTNHELTNVT
+619 
-632 EIEGLSQLD
+632 
-641 TSKVKNMSW
+641 
-650 MFCGLSSVTS
+650 
-660 LDISGFDTSNVTDMA
+660 
-675 CMFYGMNSITSLE
+675 
-688 VSSFDT
+688 
-694 SNVKDMQKMFR
+694 
-705 HMSSVTSLDLS
+705 
-716 NFDTSEVTTMNYMF
+716 
-730 ADTPLK
+730 
-736 KLILGDT
+736 
-743 FKFVDGTGA
+743 
-752 LTSAW
+752 
-757 KREDGKGKAY
+757 
-767 TADDFIK
+767 

-808 IEAGELSGYA
+808 IEAGELSGY
-818 ESPWNSGTVDIEAI
+818 EKSPWNSGTVDYEAI
-832 KKIVLSGKVVAPENS
+832 KKIVLSGKVVAPKYS
-847 NYLFS
+847 GYLFS
-852 TSTANNDLTNVTE
+852 STYTGKQLKNVTE

-879 MRYMFFGMSS
+879 MRCMFSDMRS
-889 VTGLD
+889 VINLD
-894 VSSFDTSNVTN
+894 VSGFDTSNVTSMNYMFKN
-905 MYDMF
+905 M
-910 YNLSRVTSLDVSG
+910 SSITSLDVSG
-923 FDTSNVTSMPYM
+923 FDTSNVTGIYTM
-935 FTNTSLKKLTL
+935 FQGLSRVTSLDLSNFDTHKVTDMRDMFVDTPLKKLIL
-946 GDTFKFVNGEGDLT
+946 GDTFKFVESGSENAKLT
-960 SAWKREDGKGTFYS
+960 SAWKREDGTGKVYT
-974 AKDFMKNYGTGDLT
+974 AEDFMKNYGTGDLT

-996 TGTWGTSPYTFDEN
+996 TGTWGTSPYMFDEN
-1010 TGVLTIGAGELSSY
+1010 TGVLTIEAGELSGY
-1024 KESPWSENKKV
+1024 EESPWNSDKV
-1035 DATAIKKIVLS
+1035 DSEAIKKIVLA
-1046 GKVVAPENSFLLFSG
+1046 GKVVAPEDSSNLFSY
-1061 NTSADKPTNVTEI
+1061 SYLKNVTEI
-1074 EGLSQLDTSNV
+1074 DGLSQLDTSNV
-1085 TDMSKMFKGMS
+1085 TDMREMFRGMN
-1096 SITSLDVSGFD
+1096 SITSLDLSGFD
-1107 TSKVTNMQHMFSG
+1107 TSNVTNMKWMFG
-1120 MSSVTSLDVSGFDT
+1120 GGLRSVTSLDLSGFDT
-1134 SNVTDMANMFRG
+1134 SNVTDMYAMFYDMSNLTSLDLSNFDTSKVTDMSYMFEG

-1163 TDMSDMFLKAP
+1163 TDMSDMFLIVP
-1174 LKKLIL
+1174 LNKLTL
-1180 GNHFK
+1180 GDHFK

-1192 SAPKALNDG
+1192 SAPKALNEG

-1285 DGQFSYYVGVG
+1285 DGQFSYYVGAG

-1327 SGSIDQVD
+1327 SGSIDQAD

-1353 KGKLVVNGEVISWG
+1353 KGKLVVNGEVVSWG

-1394 YDKFDTPLGDPQPVT
+1394 YDKFDTPLGDPQSVT
-1409 IGEQLGQLTE
+1409 IREQLGQLTE

-1429 EGSYTGDVYQ
+1429 EGNYTGDVYQ

>member
-44 ETATEQT
+44 ETSTEQT

-63 IQNVTEPLVNPT
+63 IQNVTDPLVNPT

-85 ATTEEA
+85 ATT
-91 ADETT
+91 DETT
-96 ENTQEQAI
+96 ENTQEQA
-104 EQEQAT
+104 T
-110 AATAESE
+110 APTAESE
-117 GDATNP
+117 EDATNP

-137 AASKITGT
+137 AASEITGT
-145 WGTSSYTFDENTG
+145 WGTSPYTFDENTG

-165 ELSGN
+165 ELSGFA
-170 EESPWNSGTVNL
+170 ESPW
-182 EAIKKIVLSG
+182 
-192 KVVAPENS
+192 
-200 KFLFSTSTS
+200 
-209 GKDLT
+209 
-214 NVTEIEGLSQ
+214 
-224 LDTSKVTAMSYM
+224 
-236 FYGMSSVTSLD
+236 YG
-247 VSSFD
+247 
-252 TSKVTTMD
+252 
-260 YMFKGMSRLTSLDVS
+260 
-275 GFDTSKVTE
+275 
-284 MSKMFADTPLKK
+284 
-296 LILGDTFK
+296 
-304 FVGVEGS
+304 
-311 LTSAWKREDGKGKA
+311 
-325 YTAED
+325 
-330 FMKNYGTGDLTAGT
+330 
-344 YVSVE
+344 
-349 IGTWGTSPY
+349 
-358 NFDETTGTLT
+358 
-368 IEAGELSG
+368 
-376 YKESPWSEN
+376 
-385 KKVDAKAIKK
+385 
-395 IVLSGKV
+395 
-402 VAPENSFLLF
+402 
-412 SGNTSADK
+412 DK
-420 PTNVT
+420 
-425 EIEGLS
+425 
-431 QLDTSN
+431 
-437 VTDMSKMFKGMSSI
+437 
-451 TSLDVS
+451 
-457 GFDTSKVTNMQHMFS
+457 
-472 GMSSVTSLDL
+472 
-482 SNFDTSKVT
+482 
-491 NMNYMFADTPL
+491 
-502 KKLILGDTFK
+502 
-512 FVGGAGALTS
+512 
-522 TWMRE
+522 
-527 DGKGTFYSAADFM
+527 
-540 KNYGTGDLTAG
+540 
-551 TYVSVETDTWGTS
+551 
-564 PYMFDEDTGTLT
+564 
-576 IGAGKLSGY
+576 
-585 KESPWSSDKV
+585 KV

-605 SGKVVAPENSMSLF
+605 SGKVVAPENSERLF
-619 SGKDTNHELTNVT
+619 SYSSLTNVT

-641 TSKVKNMSW
+641 TSKVTSMSQMFADMSNVTSLDLSGFDTSKVTSMASMFFNMSSVTSLDLSGFDTSKVTDMGQ
-650 MFCGLSSVTS
+650 MFYSMSSVTS
-660 LDISGFDTSNVTDMA
+660 LDISGFDTSKVTR
-675 CMFYGMNSITSLE
+675 MFGMLNGM
-688 VSSFDT
+688 
-694 SNVKDMQKMFR
+694 SN
-705 HMSSVTSLDLS
+705 VTSLDLS
-716 NFDTSEVTTMNYMF
+716 SFDTSKVTDMRIMF
-730 ADTPLK
+730 GGTPLK

-743 FKFVDGTGA
+743 FKFVEKNGSYAG
-752 LTSAW
+752 LTSAL
-757 KREDGKGKAY
+757 KREDGKGKVY
-767 TADDFIK
+767 TAEDFMK
-774 NYGTGDLTAGTYVS
+774 NYGTGDLTAGTYVFS
-788 ATGWWGTSPYNFDE
+788 TEWWGTSPYNFDE

-818 ESPWNSGTVDIEAI
+818 ESPWNSGAVDIEAI

-852 TSTANNDLTNVTE
+852 TSTANKDLTNVTE

-879 MRYMFFGMSS
+879 MSYMFFGMSS

-923 FDTSNVTSMPYM
+923 FDTSKVKNMYGMFNGMSSVKSLDLSSFDTSNVTSMSYM

-946 GDTFKFVNGEGDLT
+946 GDTFKFVNGAGDLT

-974 AKDFMKNYGTGDLT
+974 AADFMKNYGTGDLT

-1345 GTYTGDIH
+1345 GTYTGDIY

-1429 EGSYTGDVYQ
+1429 EGNYTGDVYQ

-1491 IGVTIQTPT
+1491 IDVTIQTPT

>member
-44 ETATEQT
+44 ETSTEQT

-63 IQNVTEPLVNPT
+63 IQNVTDPLVNPT
-75 DSTTTASDSL
+75 DSTTTTNDSL
-85 ATTEEA
+85 ALTDEA

-96 ENTQEQAI
+96 DDTQEQAK

-123 TAEAPKVAQKANVA
+123 TAEAPKVAQKSNVA

-165 ELSGN
+165 ELSGYK
-170 EESPWNSGTVNL
+170 ESPWNSGKVDY

-200 KFLFSTSTS
+200 SYLFSTSTT
-209 GKDLT
+209 GKD
-214 NVTEIEGLSQ
+214 
-224 LDTSKVTAMSYM
+224 
-236 FYGMSSVTSLD
+236 
-247 VSSFD
+247 
-252 TSKVTTMD
+252 
-260 YMFKGMSRLTSLDVS
+260 
-275 GFDTSKVTE
+275 
-284 MSKMFADTPLKK
+284 
-296 LILGDTFK
+296 
-304 FVGVEGS
+304 
-311 LTSAWKREDGKGKA
+311 
-325 YTAED
+325 
-330 FMKNYGTGDLTAGT
+330 
-344 YVSVE
+344 
-349 IGTWGTSPY
+349 
-358 NFDETTGTLT
+358 
-368 IEAGELSG
+368 
-376 YKESPWSEN
+376 
-385 KKVDAKAIKK
+385 
-395 IVLSGKV
+395 
-402 VAPENSFLLF
+402 
-412 SGNTSADK
+412 
-420 PTNVT
+420 
-425 EIEGLS
+425 
-431 QLDTSN
+431 
-437 VTDMSKMFKGMSSI
+437 
-451 TSLDVS
+451 
-457 GFDTSKVTNMQHMFS
+457 
-472 GMSSVTSLDL
+472 
-482 SNFDTSKVT
+482 
-491 NMNYMFADTPL
+491 
-502 KKLILGDTFK
+502 
-512 FVGGAGALTS
+512 
-522 TWMRE
+522 
-527 DGKGTFYSAADFM
+527 
-540 KNYGTGDLTAG
+540 
-551 TYVSVETDTWGTS
+551 
-564 PYMFDEDTGTLT
+564 
-576 IGAGKLSGY
+576 
-585 KESPWSSDKV
+585 
-595 DSKAIKKIVL
+595 
-605 SGKVVAPENSMSLF
+605 
-619 SGKDTNHELTNVT
+619 LTNVT

-641 TSKVKNMSW
+641 TSKVKNMSY
-650 MFCGLSSVTS
+650 MFYGMNSVTSLDVSSFDTSKATNMGYMFRSISSVTS
-660 LDISGFDTSNVTDMA
+660 LD
-675 CMFYGMNSITSLE
+675 

-694 SNVKDMQKMFR
+694 SKVTNMGYMFR
-705 HMSSVTSLDLS
+705 GMGSVKSLDLS
-716 NFDTSEVTTMNYMF
+716 NFDTSKVTDMGNMF

-743 FKFVDGTGA
+743 FKFVEKNGSYAG
-752 LTSAW
+752 LTSAL
-757 KREDGKGKAY
+757 KREDGKGKVY
-767 TADDFIK
+767 TA
-774 NYGTGDLTAGTYVS
+774 
-788 ATGWWGTSPYNFDE
+788 E
-802 NTGTLT
+802 
-808 IEAGELSGYA
+808 
-818 ESPWNSGTVDIEAI
+818 
-832 KKIVLSGKVVAPENS
+832 
-847 NYLFS
+847 
-852 TSTANNDLTNVTE
+852 
-865 IEGLSQLDTSNVTD
+865 
-879 MRYMFFGMSS
+879 
-889 VTGLD
+889 
-894 VSSFDTSNVTN
+894 
-905 MYDMF
+905 
-910 YNLSRVTSLDVSG
+910 
-923 FDTSNVTSMPYM
+923 
-935 FTNTSLKKLTL
+935 
-946 GDTFKFVNGEGDLT
+946 
-960 SAWKREDGKGTFYS
+960 
-974 AKDFMKNYGTGDLT
+974 DFMKNYGTGDLT

-1010 TGVLTIGAGELSSY
+1010 TGVLTIGTGELSGY
-1024 KESPWSENKKV
+1024 KESPWYANEKV
-1035 DATAIKKIVLS
+1035 DAKAIKKIVLS
-1046 GKVVAPENSFLLFSG
+1046 GKVVAPENARLLFSG
-1061 NTSADKPTNVTEI
+1061 NGDLKNVTEI

-1085 TDMSKMFKGMS
+1085 TAMDF
-1096 SITSLDVSGFD
+1096 
-1107 TSKVTNMQHMFSG
+1107 MFSG

-1134 SNVTDMANMFRG
+1134 SNVTDMHSMFSGMSSVTSLDVSGFDTSNVTKMYYMFSGMSNLTSLDVSNFNTSNVKDMDFMFKG

-1155 SGFDTSKV
+1155 SGFDTSNV
-1163 TDMSDMFLKAP
+1163 TTMKDMFADTP

-1180 GNHFK
+1180 GDTFKFVNGQGALTSAWKREDGKGKAYTAEDFMKNYGTGDLTAGTYVSATGWWGTSPYNFDKNTGTLTIEAGELSGYEESPWNSGTVDLEAIKKIVLSGKVVAPENSKFLFSTSAGGKDLTNVTEIEGLSQMDTSNVTDMGYMFYGMSSVTSLDLSNFDTSKVTSMNNMFYNTPLKKLILGDTFKFINGSGLTSVWMREDGKGTFYSAADFIKNYGTGDLTAGTYVSVETDTWGTSPYMFDEDTGTLTIGAGELSGSEESPWNTDKVDIKAIKKIVLAGKVVAPENASLLFTGTSNQGDLTNVTEIEGLSQLDTSNVTSMLSMFNGLSSVTNLDVSGFDTSNVTDMTAMFKGMGSITSLDLSNFDTSKVTDMDRMFNGMGSVKSLDVSGFDTSNVTTMQDMFKDTPLAKLTLGDHFK

-1285 DGQFSYYVGVG
+1285 DGQFSYYVGAG

-1394 YDKFDTPLGDPQPVT
+1394 YDKFDTPLGDPQSVT

-1429 EGSYTGDVYQ
+1429 EGNYTGDVYQ
-1439 GILLVNGEKV
+1439 GILLVNGEKI

-1491 IGVTIQTPT
+1491 IDVTIQTPT

-1507 YKLGTQTIK
+1507 YQLGTQTIK

>member
-18 FAVAGVMGNTGIA
+18 FAVAGVMGNAGIA
-31 PTMALADTLTPTA
+31 PTMALADTLSPTA

-51 QANEAKEAIDQT
+51 QANEAKEVIDQT
-63 IQNVTEPLVNPT
+63 IQNVTDPLVNPT
-75 DSTTTASDSL
+75 DSTTTTSDSL
-85 ATTEEA
+85 AQT
-91 ADETT
+91 DETT
-96 ENTQEQAI
+96 DDTQDQAT

-110 AATAESE
+110 AANAESE

-165 ELSGN
+165 ELSRYT
-170 EESPWNSGTVNL
+170 ESPWNSKKVSA
-182 EAIKKIVLSG
+182 EAIRKIVLSG

-200 KFLFSTSTS
+200 WALFGGSQ
-209 GKDLT
+209 LQ

-224 LDTSKVTAMSYM
+224 LDTSKVT
-236 FYGMSSVTSLD
+236 
-247 VSSFD
+247 
-252 TSKVTTMD
+252 TM
-260 YMFKGMSRLTSLDVS
+260 
-275 GFDTSKVTE
+275 
-284 MSKMFADTPLKK
+284 
-296 LILGDTFK
+296 
-304 FVGVEGS
+304 
-311 LTSAWKREDGKGKA
+311 
-325 YTAED
+325 
-330 FMKNYGTGDLTAGT
+330 
-344 YVSVE
+344 
-349 IGTWGTSPY
+349 
-358 NFDETTGTLT
+358 
-368 IEAGELSG
+368 
-376 YKESPWSEN
+376 
-385 KKVDAKAIKK
+385 
-395 IVLSGKV
+395 
-402 VAPENSFLLF
+402 
-412 SGNTSADK
+412 GN
-420 PTNVT
+420 
-425 EIEGLS
+425 
-431 QLDTSN
+431 
-437 VTDMSKMFKGMSSI
+437 
-451 TSLDVS
+451 
-457 GFDTSKVTNMQHMFS
+457 
-472 GMSSVTSLDL
+472 
-482 SNFDTSKVT
+482 
-491 NMNYMFADTPL
+491 
-502 KKLILGDTFK
+502 
-512 FVGGAGALTS
+512 
-522 TWMRE
+522 
-527 DGKGTFYSAADFM
+527 
-540 KNYGTGDLTAG
+540 
-551 TYVSVETDTWGTS
+551 
-564 PYMFDEDTGTLT
+564 
-576 IGAGKLSGY
+576 
-585 KESPWSSDKV
+585 
-595 DSKAIKKIVL
+595 
-605 SGKVVAPENSMSLF
+605 
-619 SGKDTNHELTNVT
+619 
-632 EIEGLSQLD
+632 
-641 TSKVKNMSW
+641 
-650 MFCGLSSVTS
+650 
-660 LDISGFDTSNVTDMA
+660 
-675 CMFYGMNSITSLE
+675 
-688 VSSFDT
+688 
-694 SNVKDMQKMFR
+694 MFR
-705 HMSSVTSLDLS
+705 
-716 NFDTSEVTTMNYMF
+716 
-730 ADTPLK
+730 
-736 KLILGDT
+736 
-743 FKFVDGTGA
+743 A
-752 LTSAW
+752 L
-757 KREDGKGKAY
+757 
-767 TADDFIK
+767 
-774 NYGTGDLTAGTYVS
+774 
-788 ATGWWGTSPYNFDE
+788 
-802 NTGTLT
+802 
-808 IEAGELSGYA
+808 
-818 ESPWNSGTVDIEAI
+818 
-832 KKIVLSGKVVAPENS
+832 
-847 NYLFS
+847 
-852 TSTANNDLTNVTE
+852 
-865 IEGLSQLDTSNVTD
+865 
-879 MRYMFFGMSS
+879 
-889 VTGLD
+889 
-894 VSSFDTSNVTN
+894 
-905 MYDMF
+905 
-910 YNLSRVTSLDVSG
+910 
-923 FDTSNVTSMPYM
+923 
-935 FTNTSLKKLTL
+935 
-946 GDTFKFVNGEGDLT
+946 
-960 SAWKREDGKGTFYS
+960 
-974 AKDFMKNYGTGDLT
+974 
-988 AGTYVSVE
+988 
-996 TGTWGTSPYTFDEN
+996 
-1010 TGVLTIGAGELSSY
+1010 
-1024 KESPWSENKKV
+1024 
-1035 DATAIKKIVLS
+1035 
-1046 GKVVAPENSFLLFSG
+1046 
-1061 NTSADKPTNVTEI
+1061 
-1074 EGLSQLDTSNV
+1074 
-1085 TDMSKMFKGMS
+1085 S

-1146 MSSVTSLDL
+1146 MSSVTSLDV
-1155 SGFDTSKV
+1155 SGFDTSNITTMENMFYNISSV
-1163 TDMSDMFLKAP
+1163 TSLDVSGFDTSNVTTMKDMFADTSLN
-1174 LKKLIL
+1174 KLTL
-1180 GNHFK
+1180 GDHFK

-1429 EGSYTGDVYQ
+1429 EGTYTGDVYQ

-1507 YKLGTQTIK
+1507 YKVGTQTIK

>member
-51 QANEAKEAIDQT
+51 QANEAKEVIDQT
-63 IQNVTEPLVNPT
+63 IQNVTDPLVNPT

-85 ATTEEA
+85 ATT
-91 ADETT
+91 DETT
-96 ENTQEQAI
+96 DDTQDQAT

-110 AATAESE
+110 APTAESE

-123 TAEAPKVAQKANVA
+123 TAEAPKVAKKANVV
-137 AASKITGT
+137 AASEITGT
-145 WGTSSYTFDENTG
+145 WGTSPYTFDENTG

-165 ELSGN
+165 ELSGYT
-170 EESPWNSGTVNL
+170 ESPWSENKNVDA

-192 KVVAPENS
+192 KVVAPKNSRLLFSGNTPAEKLTNVTEIEGLSQLDTSNVTDMWKMFKDMSSITSLDVSGFDTSNVTDMRSMFYGMSSVTSLDVSNFDTSKVTFMSYMFADAPLKKLTLGDTFKFVEANASLTSAWKREDGKGTFYSAEDFMKNYGTGDLTAGTYVSVETDTWGTSPYMFDKDTGTLTIGAGELSGYKESPWSSNKVDNKAIKKIVLAGKVVAPENS
-200 KFLFSTSTS
+200 NYLFSTSTV

-224 LDTSKVTAMSYM
+224 LDTSNVTDMSYM
-236 FYGMSSVTSLD
+236 FFGMSSVTSLD

-252 TSKVTTMD
+252 TSNVTTMSYMFYGMSSVTGLD
-260 YMFKGMSRLTSLDVS
+260 VSNFDTSNVTTMGYMFKGMGSVTSLDLS
-275 GFDTSKVTE
+275 NFDTSNVTD
-284 MSKMFADTPLKK
+284 MTDMFFGTSLKK

-304 FVGVEGS
+304 FVAGKGA

-325 YTAED
+325 YTAAD

-376 YKESPWSEN
+376 
-385 KKVDAKAIKK
+385 
-395 IVLSGKV
+395 
-402 VAPENSFLLF
+402 
-412 SGNTSADK
+412 
-420 PTNVT
+420 
-425 EIEGLS
+425 
-431 QLDTSN
+431 
-437 VTDMSKMFKGMSSI
+437 
-451 TSLDVS
+451 
-457 GFDTSKVTNMQHMFS
+457 
-472 GMSSVTSLDL
+472 
-482 SNFDTSKVT
+482 
-491 NMNYMFADTPL
+491 
-502 KKLILGDTFK
+502 
-512 FVGGAGALTS
+512 FV
-522 TWMRE
+522 
-527 DGKGTFYSAADFM
+527 
-540 KNYGTGDLTAG
+540 
-551 TYVSVETDTWGTS
+551 
-564 PYMFDEDTGTLT
+564 
-576 IGAGKLSGY
+576 
-585 KESPWSSDKV
+585 
-595 DSKAIKKIVL
+595 
-605 SGKVVAPENSMSLF
+605 
-619 SGKDTNHELTNVT
+619 
-632 EIEGLSQLD
+632 
-641 TSKVKNMSW
+641 
-650 MFCGLSSVTS
+650 
-660 LDISGFDTSNVTDMA
+660 
-675 CMFYGMNSITSLE
+675 
-688 VSSFDT
+688 
-694 SNVKDMQKMFR
+694 
-705 HMSSVTSLDLS
+705 
-716 NFDTSEVTTMNYMF
+716 
-730 ADTPLK
+730 
-736 KLILGDT
+736 
-743 FKFVDGTGA
+743 
-752 LTSAW
+752 
-757 KREDGKGKAY
+757 
-767 TADDFIK
+767 
-774 NYGTGDLTAGTYVS
+774 
-788 ATGWWGTSPYNFDE
+788 
-802 NTGTLT
+802 
-808 IEAGELSGYA
+808 
-818 ESPWNSGTVDIEAI
+818 
-832 KKIVLSGKVVAPENS
+832 
-847 NYLFS
+847 
-852 TSTANNDLTNVTE
+852 
-865 IEGLSQLDTSNVTD
+865 
-879 MRYMFFGMSS
+879 
-889 VTGLD
+889 
-894 VSSFDTSNVTN
+894 
-905 MYDMF
+905 
-910 YNLSRVTSLDVSG
+910 
-923 FDTSNVTSMPYM
+923 
-935 FTNTSLKKLTL
+935 
-946 GDTFKFVNGEGDLT
+946 
-960 SAWKREDGKGTFYS
+960 
-974 AKDFMKNYGTGDLT
+974 
-988 AGTYVSVE
+988 
-996 TGTWGTSPYTFDEN
+996 
-1010 TGVLTIGAGELSSY
+1010 
-1024 KESPWSENKKV
+1024 ESPWSENKKV

-1146 MSSVTSLDL
+1146 MSSVTSLDV
-1155 SGFDTSKV
+1155 SGFDTSNV
-1163 TDMSDMFLKAP
+1163 TTMENMFYNISSVTSLDLSVFDTSNVTTMQDMFKDTP
-1174 LKKLIL
+1174 LAKLTL
-1180 GNHFK
+1180 GDHFK
-1185 AVGDTGL
+1185 AVGDTKL
-1192 SAPKALNDG
+1192 SAPKALNEG

-1429 EGSYTGDVYQ
+1429 EGNYTGDVYQ

-1468 VSEDDQVVLMGANNR
+1468 VSE
-1483 GQQIPGSE
+1483 
-1491 IGVTIQTPT
+1491 
-1500 AEINELT
+1500 
-1507 YKLGTQTIK
+1507 
-1516 GAYGSDTQV
+1516 
-1525 HQGHLFVNGKL
+1525 
-1536 ISKGGSF
+1536 
-1543 KDGAISYYV
+1543 
-1552 KPDLIKADD
+1552 
-1561 QVTMNFYDGSG
+1561 
-1572 NLLAENQTVSVN
+1572 

>member
-18 FAVAGVMGNTGIA
+18 FAVAGVMGNAGIA
-31 PTMALADTLTPTA
+31 PTMALADTLSPTA

-51 QANEAKEAIDQT
+51 QANEAKEVIDQT

-75 DSTTTASDSL
+75 DSTTTTSDSL
-85 ATTEEA
+85 ATTDEA
-91 ADETT
+91 TDETT
-96 ENTQEQAI
+96 ENTQEQAK

-137 AASKITGT
+137 ATSEITGT
-145 WGTSSYTFDENTG
+145 WGTSPYTFDENTG

-165 ELSGN
+165 ELSGYK
-170 EESPWNSGTVNL
+170 ESPWNSKKVD
-182 EAIKKIVLSG
+182 AKSIKKIVLSG
-192 KVVAPENS
+192 KVVAPEDS
-200 KFLFSTSTS
+200 RRLFSYSY
-209 GKDLT
+209 LT

-224 LDTSKVTAMSYM
+224 LDTSNVTNMEYM
-236 FYGMSSVTSLD
+236 FHGMRSVTSLD
-247 VSSFD
+247 VSGFD
-252 TSKVTTMD
+252 TSNVTNMD
-260 YMFKGMSRLTSLDVS
+260 AMFYSMSNVTSLDVS

-284 MSKMFADTPLKK
+284 MAFMFDSMSRLTSLDLNSFDTSKVTVMDSMFFGMQSLTSLDISGFDTSNVAYMGDMFRRMSSLTSLDLSNFDTSKVTDMGGMFADTPLKK

-304 FVGVEGS
+304 FVESGS
-311 LTSAWKREDGKGKA
+311 ENAKLTSAWKRADGKGKV
-325 YTAED
+325 YT
-330 FMKNYGTGDLTAGT
+330 
-344 YVSVE
+344 
-349 IGTWGTSPY
+349 
-358 NFDETTGTLT
+358 
-368 IEAGELSG
+368 
-376 YKESPWSEN
+376 
-385 KKVDAKAIKK
+385 
-395 IVLSGKV
+395 
-402 VAPENSFLLF
+402 
-412 SGNTSADK
+412 
-420 PTNVT
+420 
-425 EIEGLS
+425 
-431 QLDTSN
+431 
-437 VTDMSKMFKGMSSI
+437 
-451 TSLDVS
+451 
-457 GFDTSKVTNMQHMFS
+457 
-472 GMSSVTSLDL
+472 
-482 SNFDTSKVT
+482 
-491 NMNYMFADTPL
+491 
-502 KKLILGDTFK
+502 
-512 FVGGAGALTS
+512 
-522 TWMRE
+522 
-527 DGKGTFYSAADFM
+527 AADFM
-540 KNYGTGDLTAG
+540 KNYD
-551 TYVSVETDTWGTS
+551 
-564 PYMFDEDTGTLT
+564 
-576 IGAGKLSGY
+576 
-585 KESPWSSDKV
+585 
-595 DSKAIKKIVL
+595 
-605 SGKVVAPENSMSLF
+605 
-619 SGKDTNHELTNVT
+619 
-632 EIEGLSQLD
+632 
-641 TSKVKNMSW
+641 
-650 MFCGLSSVTS
+650 
-660 LDISGFDTSNVTDMA
+660 
-675 CMFYGMNSITSLE
+675 
-688 VSSFDT
+688 
-694 SNVKDMQKMFR
+694 
-705 HMSSVTSLDLS
+705 
-716 NFDTSEVTTMNYMF
+716 
-730 ADTPLK
+730 
-736 KLILGDT
+736 
-743 FKFVDGTGA
+743 
-752 LTSAW
+752 
-757 KREDGKGKAY
+757 
-767 TADDFIK
+767 
-774 NYGTGDLTAGTYVS
+774 TGDLTAGTYVS

-808 IEAGELSGYA
+808 IEAGELSGY
-818 ESPWNSGTVDIEAI
+818 EKSPWNSGTVDYEAI
-832 KKIVLSGKVVAPENS
+832 KKIVLSGKVVAPKYS
-847 NYLFS
+847 GYLFS
-852 TSTANNDLTNVTE
+852 STYTGKQLKNVTE

-879 MRYMFFGMSS
+879 MRCMFSDMRS
-889 VTGLD
+889 VINLD
-894 VSSFDTSNVTN
+894 VSGFDTSNVTSMNYMFKN
-905 MYDMF
+905 M
-910 YNLSRVTSLDVSG
+910 SSITSLDVSG
-923 FDTSNVTSMPYM
+923 FDTSNVTGMYTM
-935 FTNTSLKKLTL
+935 FQGLSRVTSLDLSNFDTHKVTDMRDMFVDTPLKKLIL
-946 GDTFKFVNGEGDLT
+946 GDTFKFVESGSENAKLT
-960 SAWKREDGKGTFYS
+960 SAWKREDGTGKVYT
-974 AKDFMKNYGTGDLT
+974 AEDFMKNYGTGDLT

-996 TGTWGTSPYTFDEN
+996 TGTWGTSPYMFDEN
-1010 TGVLTIGAGELSSY
+1010 TGVLTIEAGELSGY
-1024 KESPWSENKKV
+1024 EESPWNSDKV
-1035 DATAIKKIVLS
+1035 DSEAIKKIVLA
-1046 GKVVAPENSFLLFSG
+1046 GKVVAPEDSAYLFSSDLTG
-1061 NTSADKPTNVTEI
+1061 SKYLNNLTEI
-1074 EGLSQLDTSNV
+1074 EGLNQLDTSNV
-1085 TDMSKMFKGMS
+1085 TNMREMFKEMSNLTSLDVSSFDTSKVTDMSYMFYRNGV
-1096 SITSLDVSGFD
+1096 TSLDVSGFD
-1107 TSKVTNMQHMFSG
+1107 TSKVTVMSYMFLGMKNITNLDVNGWNTSNVTCMYGMFSG
-1120 MSSVTSLDVSGFDT
+1120 MSSVTSLDVS
-1134 SNVTDMANMFRG
+1134 S
-1146 MSSVTSLDL
+1146 
-1155 SGFDTSKV
+1155 FDTSKV
-1163 TDMSDMFLKAP
+1163 TTMGSMFKNTP
-1174 LKKLIL
+1174 LAKLTL
-1180 GNHFK
+1180 GDHFK

-1345 GTYTGDIH
+1345 GSYTGDIH

-1491 IGVTIQTPT
+1491 IDVTIQTPT

-1507 YKLGTQTIK
+1507 YKIGTQTIK

>member
-18 FAVAGVMGNTGIA
+18 FAVAGVMGNAGIA
-31 PTMALADTLTPTA
+31 PTMALADTLSPTA

-51 QANEAKEAIDQT
+51 QANEAKEVIDQT

-75 DSTTTASDSL
+75 DSTTTTSDSL
-85 ATTEEA
+85 ATTDEA
-91 ADETT
+91 TDETT
-96 ENTQEQAI
+96 ENTQEQAK

-123 TAEAPKVAQKANVA
+123 TAEAPKVAKKANVV
-137 AASKITGT
+137 AASEITGT
-145 WGTSSYTFDENTG
+145 WGTSPYTFDENTG

-165 ELSGN
+165 ELSGYT
-170 EESPWNSGTVNL
+170 ESPWSENKNVDA

-192 KVVAPENS
+192 KVVAPKNS
-200 KFLFSTSTS
+200 
-209 GKDLT
+209 
-214 NVTEIEGLSQ
+214 
-224 LDTSKVTAMSYM
+224 
-236 FYGMSSVTSLD
+236 
-247 VSSFD
+247 
-252 TSKVTTMD
+252 
-260 YMFKGMSRLTSLDVS
+260 R
-275 GFDTSKVTE
+275 
-284 MSKMFADTPLKK
+284 
-296 LILGDTFK
+296 
-304 FVGVEGS
+304 
-311 LTSAWKREDGKGKA
+311 
-325 YTAED
+325 
-330 FMKNYGTGDLTAGT
+330 
-344 YVSVE
+344 
-349 IGTWGTSPY
+349 
-358 NFDETTGTLT
+358 
-368 IEAGELSG
+368 
-376 YKESPWSEN
+376 
-385 KKVDAKAIKK
+385 
-395 IVLSGKV
+395 
-402 VAPENSFLLF
+402 LLF
-412 SGNTSADK
+412 SGNTPAEK
-420 PTNVT
+420 LTNVT

-472 GMSSVTSLDL
+472 
-482 SNFDTSKVT
+482 
-491 NMNYMFADTPL
+491 
-502 KKLILGDTFK
+502 
-512 FVGGAGALTS
+512 
-522 TWMRE
+522 
-527 DGKGTFYSAADFM
+527 
-540 KNYGTGDLTAG
+540 
-551 TYVSVETDTWGTS
+551 
-564 PYMFDEDTGTLT
+564 
-576 IGAGKLSGY
+576 
-585 KESPWSSDKV
+585 
-595 DSKAIKKIVL
+595 
-605 SGKVVAPENSMSLF
+605 
-619 SGKDTNHELTNVT
+619 
-632 EIEGLSQLD
+632 
-641 TSKVKNMSW
+641 
-650 MFCGLSSVTS
+650 
-660 LDISGFDTSNVTDMA
+660 
-675 CMFYGMNSITSLE
+675 
-688 VSSFDT
+688 
-694 SNVKDMQKMFR
+694 
-705 HMSSVTSLDLS
+705 
-716 NFDTSEVTTMNYMF
+716 
-730 ADTPLK
+730 
-736 KLILGDT
+736 
-743 FKFVDGTGA
+743 
-752 LTSAW
+752 
-757 KREDGKGKAY
+757 
-767 TADDFIK
+767 
-774 NYGTGDLTAGTYVS
+774 
-788 ATGWWGTSPYNFDE
+788 
-802 NTGTLT
+802 
-808 IEAGELSGYA
+808 
-818 ESPWNSGTVDIEAI
+818 
-832 KKIVLSGKVVAPENS
+832 
-847 NYLFS
+847 
-852 TSTANNDLTNVTE
+852 
-865 IEGLSQLDTSNVTD
+865 
-879 MRYMFFGMSS
+879 
-889 VTGLD
+889 
-894 VSSFDTSNVTN
+894 
-905 MYDMF
+905 
-910 YNLSRVTSLDVSG
+910 
-923 FDTSNVTSMPYM
+923 
-935 FTNTSLKKLTL
+935 
-946 GDTFKFVNGEGDLT
+946 
-960 SAWKREDGKGTFYS
+960 
-974 AKDFMKNYGTGDLT
+974 
-988 AGTYVSVE
+988 
-996 TGTWGTSPYTFDEN
+996 
-1010 TGVLTIGAGELSSY
+1010 
-1024 KESPWSENKKV
+1024 
-1035 DATAIKKIVLS
+1035 
-1046 GKVVAPENSFLLFSG
+1046 
-1061 NTSADKPTNVTEI
+1061 
-1074 EGLSQLDTSNV
+1074 
-1085 TDMSKMFKGMS
+1085 GMS

-1146 MSSVTSLDL
+1146 MSSVTSLDV
-1155 SGFDTSKV
+1155 SGFDTSNV
-1163 TDMSDMFLKAP
+1163 TTMENMFYNISSVTSLDLSVFDTSNVTTMQDMFKDTP
-1174 LKKLIL
+1174 LAKLTL
-1180 GNHFK
+1180 GDHFK
-1185 AVGDTGL
+1185 AVGDTKL
-1192 SAPKALNDG
+1192 SAPKALNEG

-1491 IGVTIQTPT
+1491 IDVTIQTPT

-1507 YKLGTQTIK
+1507 YKIGTQTIK